1 MITNDPIAAPLNWE
15 LQLKLTASERAA
27 EFLRDFGQNFAT
39 PAVAKASELHCAYR
53 SGELTPQLAKE
64 HLVTAPEEFDQVW
77 GIVTDFPVVNDY
89 LQQNAWALKPGQ
101 DKWATEAHI
110 NDIDNLLGL
119 GENINLETILIQSV
133 QDLAVMDVYDG
144 KSEAVY
150 DAIVRAESVFAPLC
164 EIIGIDG
171 LAMALR
177 SKAEC
182 IRLRNSG
189 KDHFVNESERIALA
203 YQNKQGEFG
212 EIFHHNV
219 TGILRAI
226 IGGHTLEPVLG
237 TDSKHGIVIEEGY
250 SDEKKLR
257 IIARL
262 KSIGARAGKLMRS
275 ADANDG
281 VMEPNLDDNGITLI
295 SQDDEHLAKSYIEA
309 VRAMLASEQITPWP
323 SPSRDEAFHIEG
335 SQEFIDSMR
344 DGLTLAFPDEIR
356 LFEFVPNDSGFHVA
370 KMTGYYEDDIGCAPF
385 EVQLLTQE
393 GRKDS
398 RIGRAAHIFYK
409 IMRKLGHKYTP
420 GEHEV
425 ERLAALNARKAHLG
439 TDGLCP
445 SSQERLES
453 FIQELGA

>member
-1 MITNDPIAAPLNWE
+1 MTTNGPETAPLNWDVR
-15 LQLKLTASERAA
+15 LRLTASARAA
-27 EFLRDFGQNFAT
+27 EFLRDFGQNYAT
-39 PAVAKASELHCAYR
+39 PAVTKASELHGAYR
-53 SGELTPQLAKE
+53 SGELTPELAKE
-64 HLVTAPEEFDQVW
+64 HSVATPEEFDQVW
-77 GIVTDFPVVNDY
+77 GIVTDFPVVYDY
-89 LQQNAWALKPGQ
+89 LLQNAWMPKPGQ

-110 NDIDNLLGL
+110 NDTDNLLGL

-133 QDLAVMDVYDG
+133 QDLSVMDVYDG
-144 KSEAVY
+144 KSETVY
-150 DAIVRAESVFAPLC
+150 DAIVRSESVFAPLC

-189 KDHFVNESERIALA
+189 KEHFVSESERIALA

-212 EIFHHNV
+212 EIFHHHA

-226 IGGHTLEPVLG
+226 IGGYTLEPILG

-250 SDEKKLR
+250 SDEKSLR

-262 KSIGARAGKLMRS
+262 KSVGARAGKLVRS
-275 ADANDG
+275 AAANNG
-281 VMEPNLDDNGITLI
+281 IMEPNIDDIGITLI
-295 SQDDEHLAKSYIEA
+295 SQDDEHLAKSYVEA
-309 VRAMLASEQITPWP
+309 AQAMLASEQITPWP
-323 SPSRDEAFHIEG
+323 SPSRDEAFHIGG
-335 SQEFIDSMR
+335 SQALIDTMR
-344 DGLTLAFPDEIR
+344 DSLTLAFPDSIQ
-356 LFEFVPNDSGFHVA
+356 LFQFAPNDSGFHVA
-370 KMTGYYEDDIGCAPF
+370 KMTGYYESDMGCAPF

-409 IMRKLGHKYTP
+409 IMRKLGHRYTP
-420 GEHEV
+420 GQSEID
-425 ERLAALNARKAHLG
+425 RLAALNARKARLG

-445 SSQERLES
+445 SSQERLTA
-453 FIQELGA
+453 FVQELNA

>member
-1 MITNDPIAAPLNWE
+1 MITNDPKATPVNWE
-15 LQLKLTASERAA
+15 LQLRLSASERAA

-39 PAVAKASELHCAYR
+39 PAVTKASELHGHYR
-53 SGELTPQLAKE
+53 SGELTPELAKT
-64 HLVTAPEEFDQVW
+64 HLETVPEEFDQVW
-77 GIVTDFPVVNDY
+77 GIVTDFPVVTDY
-89 LQQNAWALKPGQ
+89 LQQNAWVLKPGQ
-101 DKWATEAHI
+101 DKWAAEAHI
-110 NDIDNLLGL
+110 NDTDSLLRL
-119 GENINLETILIQSV
+119 GENINLESILIQSV
-133 QDLAVMDVYDG
+133 HDLAIMDVYDG
-144 KSEAVY
+144 MSDTVY
-150 DAIVRAESVFAPLC
+150 DAIVRSESVFAPLC

-189 KDHFVNESERIALA
+189 KEHFVSESERIALA

-212 EIFHHNV
+212 EIFHHHA

-226 IGGHTLEPVLG
+226 IGGYTLEPILG

-250 SDEKKLR
+250 SDEKSLR

-262 KSIGARAGKLMRS
+262 KSTGARAGKLVRS
-275 ADANDG
+275 AAANG
-281 VMEPNLDDNGITLI
+281 GIMEPNLDDVGITLI
-295 SQDDEHLAKSYIEA
+295 SQDDEHLVKSYIDA
-309 VRAMLASEQITPWP
+309 ARAMLASEQITPWP
-323 SPSRDEAFHIEG
+323 SPRRDEAFHIGG

-344 DGLTLAFPDEIR
+344 DSLTVAFPDDIQ
-356 LFEFVPNDSGFHVA
+356 LFQFAPNDSGFHVA
-370 KMTGYYEDDIGCAPF
+370 KMTGYYENDKGCVPF

-398 RIGRAAHIFYK
+398 RVGRAAHIFYK
-409 IMRKLGHKYTP
+409 IMRKLGHRYTP
-420 GEHEV
+420 GQDEID
-425 ERLAALNARKAHLG
+425 RLAALNARKAHLG

-453 FIQELGA
+453 FIQELSV